1 MEKQYLDYALTA
13 LEKLVNIPSPTGFYH
28 LANRFLAQ
36 ELTAMG
42 YEPKVQNKGSVTV
55 DLGGTEGDAIL
66 LCAHLDTLGG
76 MVSQVKADGRLKIS
90 PLGGLSP
97 NNAETEN
104 VKIYTRDGKIYDGTF
119 QLVDASYHVNSNYQ
133 START
138 FDTTEVVIDQP
149 VFTAADVKTLGI
161 EVGDIVSFDP
171 RFTVTDSGYIKSR
184 FLDDKLSCAILLAYA
199 KMLKDNG
206 VRPKRR
212 VYLHFTVYEEVGHGA
227 AAYCP
232 TDVTEVIAVDMGC
245 VGKGITCTE
254 HQVSICAKDS
264 NGPSDY
270 RLVTGLVE
278 TAKARKIDYAIDV
291 YPFYGSDADALLR
304 AGFDVRHCVIGAGV
318 AASHGYER
326 SHKDGL
332 ANTYDLIAAYVEA
345 SAN

>member
-1 MEKQYLDYALTA
+1 MEKQYLDYALNT

-36 ELTAMG
+36 ELEAMG
-42 YEPKVQNKGSVTV
+42 YAPKIRNKGGVTV
-55 DLGGTEGDAIL
+55 DLGGPEGEAIL

-76 MVSQVKADGRLKIS
+76 MVSQVKGNGRLQIS

-119 QLVDASYHVNSNYQ
+119 QLVDASYHVNSNYA

-149 VFTAADVKTLGI
+149 VFTAADAKKLGI
-161 EVGDIVSFDP
+161 EVGDIVCFNP

-199 KMLKDNG
+199 KMLKDKG
-206 VRPKRR
+206 VCPKRR
-212 VYLHFTVYEEVGHGA
+212 TYLHFTVYEEVGHGS

-232 TDVTEVIAVDMGC
+232 GDVTEVIAVDMGC
-245 VGKGITCTE
+245 VGKGLSCTE
-254 HQVSICAKDS
+254 QMVSICAKDTH
-264 NGPSDY
+264 GPSDY
-270 RLVTGLVE
+270 LLTSKLTE
-278 TAKARKIDYAIDV
+278 TAKTNNISYAVDV
-291 YPFYGSDADALLR
+291 YPHYGSDADVLLK
-304 AGFDVRHCVIGAGV
+304 AGYDVRHCVIGAGV
-318 AASHGYER
+318 YASHGYER
-326 SHKDGL
+326 SHIDGL
-332 ANTYDLIAAYVEA
+332 ANTFDLVAKYIDR
-345 SAN
+345 

>member
-1 MEKQYLDYALTA
+1 MEKQYLDYAVST

-28 LANRFLAQ
+28 LANGFLVE

-42 YEPKVQNKGSVTV
+42 YEPKAQNKGGVYV

-90 PLGGLSP
+90 PLGGLNP

-119 QLVDASYHVNSNYQ
+119 QLVDASWHVNSNYQ

-161 EVGDIVSFDP
+161 QVGDIVCFEP
-171 RFTVTDSGYIKSR
+171 RFTVTESGFIKSR

-199 KMLKDNG
+199 KMLKDEG

-212 VYLHFTVYEEVGHGA
+212 VYLHFTVYEEVGHGS

-232 TDVTEVIAVDMGC
+232 ADVTEVIAVDMGC
-245 VGKGITCTE
+245 VGKGLTCTE
-254 HQVSICAKDS
+254 QMVSICAKDTH
-264 NGPSDY
+264 GPSDY
-270 RLVTGLVE
+270 LLTSKLAE
-278 TAKARKIDYAIDV
+278 TAKKNALAYAVDV
-291 YPFYGSDADALLR
+291 YPHYGSDADVVLK
-304 AGFDVRHCVIGAGV
+304 AGYDVRHCVIGAGV
-318 AASHGYER
+318 YASHGYER
-326 SHKDGL
+326 SHKEGL
-332 ANTYDLIAAYVEA
+332 ANTFDLVAAYIA
-345 SAN
+345 R